1 MKKKFESYPAFAYEC
16 SLYDILPVDEVI
28 WGWAVSGFKTDLCVQ

>member
-16 SLYDILPVDEVI
+16 SLYDIVPVDEVI
-28 WGWAVSGFKTDLCVQ
+28 WGWAVCVTM